1 MSLSAG
7 AAPGKTK
14 PSLLQRQ
21 KREEKPMSREETRT
35 TAAEPE
41 ATPEEGRGTGQ
52 QLSAEEQLS
61 GEELRKEL
69 VAELDEL
76 TQRLKEITPEY
87 EPPPISSKGL
97 TALLGE
103 ALSRCPKDVRQDAM
117 ERLKGVLNED
127 LFDPEVWKGT
137 WYMLNYTVQYNADMV
152 KRHFTGEYDTDDWG
166 LDWEILDAMRPF
178 LSFLYK
184 VYWRAETTGIENIP
198 NEGRALLV
206 ANHSG
211 QLPWDGLMVGTA
223 VLSEQPAQRLVRTL
237 YDSFTP
243 RVPFASAWL
252 ARMGQALATVEN
264 GTRMLSEDELVAVF
278 PEGVQGMGKPYKE
291 RYKLARFDQVGFVKM
306 ALNTAAPIIPV
317 SVVGAEETNIS
328 LAKLSTRSGA
338 ATLPYFPISL
348 TFPWLGLLG
357 FAPLPTKWYIDFGE
371 PMAVDGYGPEA
382 GKNLVLVSQL
392 TDQVRHAVQA
402 LLQDRLTQRRSAFFG

>member
-1 MSLSAG
+1 MTS
-7 AAPGKTK
+7 
-14 PSLLQRQ
+14 
-21 KREEKPMSREETRT
+21 EETRT
-35 TAAEPE
+35 TATETEASPE
-41 ATPEEGRGTGQ
+41 GGQ
-52 QLSAEEQLS
+52 GAEEQRS
-61 GEELRKEL
+61 DEELREEL

-76 TQRLKEITPEY
+76 TQRLQEITPDY
-87 EPPPISSKGL
+87 EPPPVSSKGL
-97 TALLGE
+97 MALLEE
-103 ALSRCPKDVRQDAM
+103 ALSRCPKDVRRDAM
-117 ERLKGVLNED
+117 ERLKGALNED

-137 WYMLNYTVQYNADMV
+137 WYMLNYTVQYNTDMV
-152 KRHFTGEYDTDDWG
+152 KRHFTGEYDTDEWG

-184 VYWRAETTGIENIP
+184 VYWRVETTGIESIP
-198 NEGRALLV
+198 NEGRVLLV

-211 QLPWDGLMVGTA
+211 QLPWDGLMVSTA

-252 ARMGQALATVEN
+252 ARLGQALATVEN
-264 GTRMLSEDELVAVF
+264 GTRMLSEEELVAVF
-278 PEGVQGMGKPYKE
+278 PEGTQGMGKPYKE
-291 RYKLARFDQVGFVKM
+291 RYKLARFDQVDFVKM
-306 ALNTAAPIIPV
+306 ALNTGAPIIPV

-338 ATLPYFPISL
+338 AALPYFPISL

-371 PMAVDGYGPEA
+371 PMAVDSYGPEA
-382 GKNLVLVSQL
+382 GDNLVLISQL
-392 TDQVRHAVQA
+392 TDQVRHAVQDM
-402 LLQDRLTQRRSAFFG
+402 LQDRLAQRRSAFFG

>member
-1 MSLSAG
+1 MTS
-7 AAPGKTK
+7 
-14 PSLLQRQ
+14 
-21 KREEKPMSREETRT
+21 EETRT
-35 TAAEPE
+35 TATETE
-41 ATPEEGRGTGQ
+41 VSPEEGQGAEEQR
-52 QLSAEEQLS
+52 SAEE
-61 GEELRKEL
+61 LRQEL

-76 TQRLKEITPEY
+76 TQRLQEITPDY
-87 EPPPISSKGL
+87 EPPPVSSKGL
-97 TALLGE
+97 MALLEE
-103 ALSRCPKDVRQDAM
+103 ALSRCPKDVRRDAM
-117 ERLKGVLNED
+117 ERLKGALNED

-137 WYMLNYTVQYNADMV
+137 WYMLNYTVQYNTDMA
-152 KRHFTGEYDTDDWG
+152 KRHFTGEYDTDEWG

-184 VYWRAETTGIENIP
+184 VYWRVETTGIEGIP

-211 QLPWDGLMVGTA
+211 QLPWDGLMVSAA

-252 ARMGQALATVEN
+252 ARLGQALATVEN
-264 GTRMLSEDELVAVF
+264 GTRMLSEEELVAVF
-278 PEGVQGMGKPYKE
+278 PEGNQGMGKPYKE
-291 RYKLARFDQVGFVKM
+291 RYKLARFDQVDFVKM
-306 ALNTAAPIIPV
+306 ALNTGAPIIPV

-338 ATLPYFPISL
+338 AALPYFPISL

-371 PMAVDGYGPEA
+371 PMAVDNYGPEA
-382 GKNLVLVSQL
+382 GDNLVLISQL
-392 TDQVRHAVQA
+392 TDQVRHAVQDM
-402 LLQDRLTQRRSAFFG
+402 LQDRLAQRRSAFFG

>member
-1 MSLSAG
+1 MSN
-7 AAPGKTK
+7 
-14 PSLLQRQ
+14 
-21 KREEKPMSREETRT
+21 EKART
-35 TAAEPE
+35 TPAEAQASSE
-41 ATPEEGRGTGQ
+41 QSQGAEQ
-52 QLSAEEQLS
+52 QIPD
-61 GEELRKEL
+61 EELRREL

-76 TQRLKEITPEY
+76 TQRLQEITPDY
-87 EPPPISSKGL
+87 EPPPVSSKGL
-97 TALLGE
+97 MDLFE
-103 ALSRCPKDVRQDAM
+103 KALSRCPKDVQLGAL
-117 ERLKGVLNED
+117 ERLKGALNED

-137 WYMLNYTVQYNADMV
+137 WYMLNYTVQYNAGMV

-184 VYWRAETTGIENIP
+184 VYWRVETTGIENIP
-198 NEGRALLV
+198 TEGRALLA

-211 QLPWDGLMVGTA
+211 QLPWDGLMIGTA

-252 ARMGQALATVEN
+252 TRMGQALATVEN
-264 GTRMLSEDELVAVF
+264 GTRMLAQEELVAVF
-278 PEGVQGMGKPYKE
+278 PEGYQGTGKPFKD

-306 ALNTAAPIIPV
+306 ALDTRAPIIPV

-338 ATLPYFPISL
+338 AGLPYFPISL

-371 PMAVDGYGPEA
+371 PIAVDGYGPEA
-382 GKNLVLVSQL
+382 ADNLVLISQL
-392 TDQVRHAVQA
+392 TDQVRHSVQDM
-402 LLQDRLTQRRSAFFG
+402 LQGRLAQRRSALFG

>member
-1 MSLSAG
+1 MTS
-7 AAPGKTK
+7 
-14 PSLLQRQ
+14 
-21 KREEKPMSREETRT
+21 EETRT
-35 TAAEPE
+35 TATETE
-41 ATPEEGRGTGQ
+41 VSPEEGQGAEEQR
-52 QLSAEEQLS
+52 SAEE
-61 GEELRKEL
+61 LRQEL

-76 TQRLKEITPEY
+76 TQRLQEITPDY
-87 EPPPISSKGL
+87 EPPPVSSKGL
-97 TALLGE
+97 MALLEE
-103 ALSRCPKDVRQDAM
+103 ALSRCPKDVRRDAM
-117 ERLKGVLNED
+117 ERLKGAVNED

-137 WYMLNYTVQYNADMV
+137 WYMLNYTVQYNTDMA
-152 KRHFTGEYDTDDWG
+152 KRHFTGEYDTDEWG

-184 VYWRAETTGIENIP
+184 VYWRVETTGIEGIP

-211 QLPWDGLMVGTA
+211 QLPWDGLMVSAA

-252 ARMGQALATVEN
+252 ARLGQALATVDN
-264 GTRMLSEDELVAVF
+264 GTRMLSEEELVAVF
-278 PEGVQGMGKPYKE
+278 PEGNQGMGKPYKE

-328 LAKLSTRSGA
+328 LAKLSSRSGA
-338 ATLPYFPISL
+338 AALPYFPISL

-371 PMAVDGYGPEA
+371 PMAVDNYGPEA
-382 GKNLVLVSQL
+382 GDNLVLISQL
-392 TDQVRHAVQA
+392 TDQVRHAVQDM
-402 LLQDRLTQRRSAFFG
+402 LQDRLAQRRSAFFG

>member
-1 MSLSAG
+1 
-7 AAPGKTK
+7 
-14 PSLLQRQ
+14 
-21 KREEKPMSREETRT
+21 
-35 TAAEPE
+35 
-41 ATPEEGRGTGQ
+41 
-52 QLSAEEQLS
+52 
-61 GEELRKEL
+61 
-69 VAELDEL
+69 
-76 TQRLKEITPEY
+76 
-87 EPPPISSKGL
+87 
-97 TALLGE
+97 
-103 ALSRCPKDVRQDAM
+103 M
-117 ERLKGVLNED
+117 ERLKGAVNED

-137 WYMLNYTVQYNADMV
+137 WYMLNYTVQYNTDMA
-152 KRHFTGEYDTDDWG
+152 KRHFTGEYDTDEWG

-184 VYWRAETTGIENIP
+184 VYWRVETTGIEGIP

-211 QLPWDGLMVGTA
+211 QLPWDGLMVSAA

-252 ARMGQALATVEN
+252 ARLGQALATVEN
-264 GTRMLSEDELVAVF
+264 GTRMLSEEELVAVF
-278 PEGVQGMGKPYKE
+278 PEGNQGMGKPYKE
-291 RYKLARFDQVGFVKM
+291 RYKLARFDQVDFVKM
-306 ALNTAAPIIPV
+306 ALNTGAPIIPV

-338 ATLPYFPISL
+338 AALPYFPISL

-371 PMAVDGYGPEA
+371 PMAVDNYGPEA
-382 GKNLVLVSQL
+382 GDNLVLISQL
-392 TDQVRHAVQA
+392 TDQVRHAVQDM
-402 LLQDRLTQRRSAFFG
+402 LQDRLAQRRSAFFG